1 MSERWDKISS
11 FISLKI
17 FAGMLNGPTGLFGFK
32 LEIILQ
38 IPLLLVGDKEKDLGD
53 LFSMYSEKCLF
64 E

>member
-1 MSERWDKISS
+1 
-11 FISLKI
+11 
-17 FAGMLNGPTGLFGFK
+17 MLNGPTGLFGFK